1 MGNFVITDD
10 VVGQL
15 AAIVK
20 TLAVDRVF
28 VLVDENTAEHCLPIL
43 RHESQDARCKIVDAK
58 VIKIKAGDEF
68 KTLDTA
74 VGIWNE
80 LVDNGA
86 TRSSL
91 LVNVGG
97 GVVTDLGGFVAATFK
112 RGMRFVN
119 VPTTLLG
126 VIDAATGG
134 KTGVNF
140 RGLKNEIGAFALP
153 EKVLINPQFF
163 ETLDF
168 KNRLSGYAEM
178 LKHALI
184 ADSILLEQTLSYDLD
199 EFDRGRLSLL
209 LKQNLDIKERFVE
222 LDPQEK
228 GQRKALNFGHTVGHA
243 FESLSYEVGMPMLHG
258 FAVMWGL
265 VAELY
270 LSFVKLRFDK
280 EVLMRIVAFAKE
292 YYGAFPYLCKEYDRL
307 YELMMHDKKNSGEH
321 INFTLLAGVGDVR
334 INQIVTKEEIFE
346 ALDFIREN

>member
-1 MGNFVITDD
+1 MRNFVVTDR
-10 VVGQL
+10 VEVEL

-20 TLAVDRVF
+20 ALAVDRVF
-28 VLVDENTAEHCLPIL
+28 VLVDENTAECCLS
-43 RHESQDARCKIVDAK
+43 RVDLSGFEPF
-58 VIKIKAGDEF
+58 VIKIKAGDES
-68 KTLDTA
+68 KTIDAA
-74 VGIWNE
+74 VGIWDE

-91 LVNVGG
+91 LLNVGG

-112 RGMRFVN
+112 RGMKFVN

-126 VIDAATGG
+126 VVDAATGG

-140 RGLKNEIGAFALP
+140 RGLKNEIGVFAMP
-153 EKVLINPQFF
+153 ERVVINPEFF

-184 ADSILLEQTLSYDLD
+184 ADPILLEQTLAFDLD
-199 EFDRGRLSLL
+199 EFDLKRLSVL
-209 LKQNLDIKERFVE
+209 LKDNIDVKERVVAI
-222 LDPQEK
+222 DPREV
-228 GQRKALNFGHTVGHA
+228 GVRKALNFGHTVGHA
-243 FESLSYEVGMPMLHG
+243 FESLSHEIGVPMLHG
-258 FAVMWGL
+258 FAVMWGM

-270 LSFVKLRFDK
+270 LSLLKLNFDK
-280 EVLMRIVAFAKE
+280 SVLMRVLRFAKE
-292 YYGAFPYLCKEYDRL
+292 YYGAFPYTCREYDRL
-307 YELMMHDKKNSGEH
+307 YELMMHDKKNSGGQ

-334 INQIVTKEEIFE
+334 INQSVTKEEVFE

>member
-1 MGNFVITDD
+1 MGNFVVTDR
-10 VVGQL
+10 VETEL

-20 TLAVDRVF
+20 SLVVDKIF
-28 VLVDENTAEHCLPIL
+28 VLVDENTAELCLPIL
-43 RHESQDARCKIVDAK
+43 RNETRDDSCVMRNAK
-58 VIKIKAGDEF
+58 VIKIKVGDYV
-68 KTLDTA
+68 KTIDTA
-74 VGIWNE
+74 IEVWNT

-126 VIDAATGG
+126 IVDAATGG

-140 RGLKNEIGAFALP
+140 RGLKNEIGVFVNP
-153 EKVLINPQFF
+153 EKVLIDMRFF
-163 ETLDF
+163 KTLDF

-178 LKHALI
+178 VKHALI
-184 ADSILLEQTLSYDLD
+184 ADSILLEQTLAYDLD
-199 EFDRGRLSLL
+199 EFELSRLATL
-209 LKQNLDIKERFVE
+209 LKQNLQIKDDIVAVDLNETG
-222 LDPQEK
+222 L
-228 GQRKALNFGHTVGHA
+228 RKALNFGHTVGHA
-243 FESLSYEVGMPMLHG
+243 FESLSYEVESPMLHG
-258 FAVMWGL
+258 FAVMWGM

-270 LSFVKLRFDK
+270 LSFVKLKFDK
-280 EVLMRIVAFAKE
+280 RILSQILAFAKE
-292 YYGAFPYLCKEYDRL
+292 YYGVFPYSCKQYDRL
-307 YELMMHDKKNSGEH
+307 YELMIHDKKNSGGQ

-334 INQIVTKEEIFE
+334 INQNVTKEEIFE

>member
-1 MGNFVITDD
+1 MITDD

-15 AAIVK
+15 AAVVK
-20 TLAVDRVF
+20 SLAVDRVF
-28 VLVDENTAEHCLPIL
+28 VLVDENTVECCLPIL
-43 RHESQDARCKIVDAK
+43 RHERRDVECEILDRAKI
-58 VIKIKAGDEF
+58 IKIKAGDEI
-68 KTLDTA
+68 KTIETA
-74 VGIWNE
+74 VEVWNE

-126 VIDAATGG
+126 VVDAATGG

-140 RGLKNEIGAFALP
+140 RGLKNEIGAFASP

-168 KNRLSGYAEM
+168 KNKLSGYAEM
-178 LKHALI
+178 VKHALI
-184 ADSILLEQTLSYDLD
+184 ADYILLEQTLAYDLD
-199 EFDRGRLSLL
+199 KFDMSRLAVL
-209 LKQNLDIKERFVE
+209 LKQNLQIKENIVAVDLNE
-222 LDPQEK
+222 TGL
-228 GQRKALNFGHTVGHA
+228 RKALNFGHTMGHA
-243 FESLSYEVGMPMLHG
+243 FESLSYEVDNPMLHG

-270 LSFVKLRFDK
+270 LSVVKLKLDNK
-280 EVLMRIVAFAKE
+280 VVSKILAFAKE
-292 YYGAFPYLCKEYDRL
+292 YYGAFPYTCKQYDRL
-307 YELMMHDKKNSGEH
+307 YELMSHDKKNSGDR

-334 INQIVTKEEIFE
+334 INQNVTKEEVFE

>member
-1 MGNFVITDD
+1 MRNFVVTER
-10 VVGQL
+10 VEVEL

-20 TLAVDRVF
+20 ALAVDRVF
-28 VLVDENTAEHCLPIL
+28 VLVDENTAECCLS
-43 RHESQDARCKIVDAK
+43 RVDLLEFNPF
-58 VIKIKAGDEF
+58 VIKIKAGDEG
-68 KTLDTA
+68 KTIDA
-74 VGIWNE
+74 AIGIWNE

-91 LVNVGG
+91 LINFGG

-112 RGMRFVN
+112 RGMKFVN

-126 VIDAATGG
+126 VVDAATGG

-140 RGLKNEIGAFALP
+140 RGLKNEIGVFAEA
-153 EKVLINPQFF
+153 EKVLIDTRFF

-178 LKHALI
+178 VKHALI
-184 ADSILLEQTLSYDLD
+184 ADPILLEQTLSYDLD
-199 EFDRGRLSLL
+199 LFDGGRLSLL
-209 LKQNLDIKERFVE
+209 LKQNLDIKESIVE
-222 LDPQEK
+222 RDPKEK

-243 FESLSYEVGMPMLHG
+243 FESLSYEVSRPMLHG
-258 FAVMWGL
+258 FAVMWGM

-270 LSFVKLRFDK
+270 LSFVKLKFDK
-280 EVLMRIVAFAKE
+280 NILLQILAFTKE
-292 YYGAFPYLCKEYDRL
+292 YYGAFPYTCKQYDRL
-307 YELMMHDKKNSGEH
+307 YELMTHDKKNSGGL

-334 INQIVTKEEIFE
+334 INQNVTKEELFE

>member
-1 MGNFVITDD
+1 MRNFVVTDR
-10 VVGQL
+10 VEVEL

-20 TLAVDRVF
+20 ALAVDRVF
-28 VLVDENTAEHCLPIL
+28 VLVDENTAECCLG
-43 RHESQDARCKIVDAK
+43 RVDLSEFNPF
-58 VIKIKAGDEF
+58 VIKIKAGDEG
-68 KTLDTA
+68 KTIDA
-74 VGIWNE
+74 AIGIWNE

-91 LVNVGG
+91 LINFGG

-112 RGMRFVN
+112 RGMKFVN

-126 VIDAATGG
+126 VVDAATGG

-140 RGLKNEIGAFALP
+140 RGLKNEIGVFAVA
-153 EKVLINPQFF
+153 EKVLIDTRFF

-168 KNRLSGYAEM
+168 KNKLSGYAEM
-178 LKHALI
+178 VKHALI
-184 ADSILLEQTLSYDLD
+184 ADLILLEQTLEYDLD
-199 EFDRGRLSLL
+199 EFDGGRLSLL
-209 LKQNLDIKERFVE
+209 LKQNLDIKERIVE

-243 FESLSYEVGMPMLHG
+243 FESLSYEVGRPMLHG
-258 FAVMWGL
+258 FAVMWGM

-280 EVLMRIVAFAKE
+280 DVLMRIVAFAKE
-292 YYGAFPYLCKEYDRL
+292 YYGAFPYSCKEYDRL
-307 YELMMHDKKNSGEH
+307 YELMTHDKKNSGDQ
-321 INFTLLAGVGDVR
+321 INFTLLAGIGDVR
-334 INQIVTKEEIFE
+334 INQIVTKEEVFE

>member
-1 MGNFVITDD
+1 MGNFVVTDR
-10 VVGQL
+10 VEVEL
-15 AAIVK
+15 AAVVK
-20 TLAVDRVF
+20 SLAVDRVF
-28 VLVDENTAEHCLPIL
+28 VLVDENTAEHCFSRIDWSAFGPY
-43 RHESQDARCKIVDAK
+43 
-58 VIKIKAGDEF
+58 VIKIDVGDDV
-68 KTLDTA
+68 KTLDTG
-74 VGIWNE
+74 VKVWSV

-126 VIDAATGG
+126 VVDAATGG

-140 RGLKNEIGAFALP
+140 RGLKNEIGVFAKA
-153 EKVLINPQFF
+153 ERVLIDTRFF

-168 KNRLSGYAEM
+168 RNRLSGYAEM
-178 LKHALI
+178 VKHALI
-184 ADSILLEQTLSYDLD
+184 ADSILLDQTLSYDLD
-199 EFDRGRLSLL
+199 DFDVKRLSLL
-209 LKQNLDIKERFVE
+209 LKQNLDIKESVVE
-222 LDPQEK
+222 LDPNEK

-243 FESLSYEVGMPMLHG
+243 FEALSYEVGSPMLHG
-258 FAVMWGL
+258 FAVMWGM

-270 LSFVKLRFDK
+270 LSFVKLKFDR
-280 EVLMRIVAFAKE
+280 RILSQILAFAKE
-292 YYGAFPYLCKEYDRL
+292 YYGAFPYMCKQYDRL
-307 YELMMHDKKNSGEH
+307 YELMMHDKKNSGGV

-346 ALDFIREN
+346 ALDYIREN

>member
-1 MGNFVITDD
+1 MGNFLITDD

-20 TLAVDRVF
+20 SLAVDRVF
-28 VLVDENTAEHCLPIL
+28 VLVDENTAEYCLPIL
-43 RHESQDARCKIVDAK
+43 RHGVQDARCEIEGVKL
-58 VIKIKAGDEF
+58 IKIKSGDEF
-68 KTLDTA
+68 KTIDTA
-74 VGIWNE
+74 VGVWNE

-97 GVVTDLGGFVAATFK
+97 GVVSDLGGFVATTFK

-153 EKVLINPQFF
+153 EKVLINLQFF
-163 ETLDF
+163 ETLDY

-178 LKHALI
+178 VKHALI
-184 ADSILLEQTLSYDLD
+184 ADSILLEQTLAYDLD
-199 EFDRGRLSLL
+199 EFDKGRLSLL
-209 LKQNLDIKERFVE
+209 LNQNLEIKESIVE
-222 LDPQEK
+222 IDPHEK
-228 GQRKALNFGHTVGHA
+228 GQRKALNFGHTIGHA
-243 FESLSYEVGMPMLHG
+243 FESLSYEMSKPMLHG
-258 FAVMWGL
+258 FAVMWGM

-270 LSFVKLRFDK
+270 LSFVKLRFEK
-280 EVLMRIVAFAKE
+280 EVLMKIVAFAKE
-292 YYGAFPYLCKEYDRL
+292 YYGAFPYSCKEYDRL
-307 YELMMHDKKNSGEH
+307 YELMTHDKKNSGEQ

-334 INQIVTKEEIFE
+334 INQIVAKEDVFE
-346 ALDFIREN
+346 ALDFIREI

>member
-1 MGNFVITDD
+1 MDLSEYN
-10 VVGQL
+10 
-15 AAIVK
+15 
-20 TLAVDRVF
+20 
-28 VLVDENTAEHCLPIL
+28 PY
-43 RHESQDARCKIVDAK
+43 
-58 VIKIKAGDEF
+58 VIKIQAGDES
-68 KTLDTA
+68 KTIDTA
-74 VGIWNE
+74 IEIWNK

-97 GVVTDLGGFVAATFK
+97 GVVTDLGGFVAAIFK

-153 EKVLINPQFF
+153 EKVLINPKFF

-178 LKHALI
+178 VKHALI
-184 ADSILLEQTLSYDLD
+184 ADPILLEQTLGYDLD
-199 EFDRGRLSLL
+199 EFDMERLGVLL
-209 LKQNLDIKERFVE
+209 RQNLQIKENIVE
-222 LDPQEK
+222 CDLCET
-228 GQRKALNFGHTVGHA
+228 GVRKALNFGHTMGHA
-243 FESLSYEVGMPMLHG
+243 FESLSYEVSRPMLHG
-258 FAVMWGL
+258 FAVMWGM

-270 LSFVKLRFDK
+270 LSFVKLKFDK
-280 EVLMRIVAFAKE
+280 NILLQILAFTKE
-292 YYGAFPYLCKEYDRL
+292 YYGVFPYTCKQYDRL
-307 YELMMHDKKNSGEH
+307 YELMTHDKKNSGGL

-334 INQIVTKEEIFE
+334 INQNVTKEELFE